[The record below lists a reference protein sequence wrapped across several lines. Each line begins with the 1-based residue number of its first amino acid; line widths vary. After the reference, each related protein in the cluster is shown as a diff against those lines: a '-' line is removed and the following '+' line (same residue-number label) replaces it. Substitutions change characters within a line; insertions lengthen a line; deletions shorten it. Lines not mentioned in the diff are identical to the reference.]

1 MGNTCPCQVPC
12 TAGLSSSN
20 DTRVSPL
27 FQLRPPPRQVAAHPL
42 PGAFLRDQR
51 VASCNYCLSS
61 ILLAP
66 KTYMDDSSWAAR
78 VGSVALV
85 FVALLAASA
94 AHHFGSV
101 PLVELSL
108 PLVDSVSFGRHRSL
122 LRQHAHPCDSRRHA
136 AIVHAC
142 PSAGLFPRNRP
153 TLS

>member
-20 DTRVSPL
+20 YTRVSPL
-27 FQLRPPPRQVAAHPL
+27 FQLQPPPRQDAAHPL
-42 PGAFLRDQR
+42 QGPFLRDQR
-51 VASCNYCLSS
+51 EAIRNYFLSS
-61 ILLAP
+61 IFLAP

-101 PLVELSL
+101 TQQRTVTAK
-108 PLVDSVSFGRHRSL
+108 GH
-122 LRQHAHPCDSRRHA
+122 
-136 AIVHAC
+136 
-142 PSAGLFPRNRP
+142 
-153 TLS
+153 